1 MKTLSLTLLMFV
13 LTSLN
18 ISTPK
23 EELLFKDEYGR
34 LSVNKD
40 FIVLDYATEK
50 YLQGQGKYVQMLVF
64 LDKKNCLG
72 SVDEKEYNRN
82 KSTILKKYQE
92 EAKKKMPVFDY
103 TNKSL
108 RIERRNKRCYFF
120 YYEQLIELEF
130 GRKMDDGRYCVGGHY
145 SELQCKEKNII
156 VTLYYDGIYKY
167 GERILK
173 DEKDNIKSRNDFG
186 SEHRKSAI
194 Y

>member
-1 MKTLSLTLLMFV
+1 MKKISLTLLMLV
-13 LTSLN
+13 LTSFN
-18 ISTPK
+18 TTKTK
-23 EELLFKDEYGR
+23 EELLFKDEYGK
-34 LSVNKD
+34 LSIKKD
-40 FIVLDYATEK
+40 FIVVNFDTEK
-50 YLQGQGKYVQMLVF
+50 YLYDIRYVQMLVF
-64 LDKKNCLG
+64 LDKKNYLG
-72 SVDEKEYNRN
+72 SVDEKEYIRN
-82 KSTILKKYQE
+82 KSTILKKYQD

-130 GRKMDDGRYCVGGHY
+130 GRKMDDGRYCVGGHN
-145 SELQCKEKNII
+145 SELQCKEKNLII
-156 VTLYYDGIYKY
+156 TLYYDGIYKY

-173 DEKDNIKSRNDFG
+173 DEKDNIKSRTDFG